1 VFLTMEADH
10 LPWVLA
16 ARAARLPYRWSRI
29 GLVRDLHDI
38 DYRST
43 RRWPGPIGI
52 GTHIRLRVGPPT
64 PGNALDHFLT
74 ARRRLHHRVGATTVT
89 AQLAHTPGPCTPPS
103 CSASTTTSLKP
114 PDWLGP
120 TGPPPACSTPPPS
133 AAASAYLRRAESR
146 APRRRPAGI
155 KATRSAPGPRT
166 ASSPA
171 IARVP
176 ASPCTHPGA
185 RQANTATA
193 VRSRVGLGWS
203 MPRRR

>member
-1 VFLTMEADH
+1 VVFLTMEADH

-74 ARRRLHHRVGATTVT
+74 ARWRLHHRVGATTVT
-89 AQLAHTPGPCTPPS
+89 AQLTHNPWPLHA
-103 CSASTTTSLKP
+103 AEL
-114 PDWLGP
+114 LGLDDNLIEATGLARP
-120 TGPPPACSTPPPS
+120 TGAAASVLYSPAVRGRIGLPPPS
-133 AAASAYLRRAESR
+133 
-146 APRRRPAGI
+146 
-155 KATRSAPGPRT
+155 
-166 ASSPA
+166 
-171 IARVP
+171 
-176 ASPCTHPGA
+176 
-185 RQANTATA
+185 
-193 VRSRVGLGWS
+193 
-203 MPRRR
+203 

>member
-1 VFLTMEADH
+1 VVFLTMEADH

-74 ARRRLHHRVGATTVT
+74 ARWRLHHRVGATTVT
-89 AQLAHTPGPCTPPS
+89 AQLAHNPWPLHAAELLGLDDNLIEATGLARPP
-103 CSASTTTSLKP
+103 
-114 PDWLGP
+114 
-120 TGPPPACSTPPPS
+120 GPPPACSTPPPS

-166 ASSPA
+166 ASSLQLPECQ
-171 IARVP
+171 RVP
-176 ASPCTHPGA
+176 APTLAPD
-185 RQANTATA
+185 RLILQ
-193 VRSRVGLGWS
+193 REFGLGLV
-203 MPRRR
+203 